1 MYDKEHR
8 TADPLTAG
16 HRGACHETDESE
28 RASAE
33 TLMRMQK
40 CALRLAFAFYGRYPE
55 LDHELTHLRAQLRL
69 QKRHGTVA
77 TLIEDVLGTIIRLE
91 SEHRVRTEDSAFDAL
106 ALVADKLRWP
116 PASLDAA
123 TRLQRRLGLR
133 ASRGSVQ
140 DAVDEICALLGG
152 CIDSGPASAPAS
164 TAVAQDIGSPVQGL
178 ARMLERIDAPAELEP
193 AFEGLRKRLGDIA
206 DQAGL
211 LDVLGQIAGLLADH
225 LHGADAPALWTEP
238 LLQLLDRVSFP
249 PEFTADVQA
258 LRNRLGKPSPARER
272 NALVTQVSNLVA
284 RMQQQLRA
292 ELDDVGNFMR
302 RTMLRL
308 QDLQVQLLRSDRIRE
323 EAFRDRERINS
334 MVQQHVSGIR
344 MSMDQ
349 AVTIDELRAS
359 IDSQLDSVNADM
371 TAFIDAERVRNEHTD
386 RAVSALSTQL
396 KDLESETLQ
405 LRESLKEEHAKAV
418 RDALTGIANRLGYE
432 ERMALEFARW
442 RRHGRELS
450 LIVFDLDRFKSINDA
465 YGHQA
470 GDKVLVTVAEQL
482 RRQIRES
489 DFFARYGG
497 EEFVLILP
505 ETSLADAMA
514 LAEKLR
520 QNIEH
525 CKFRYGDNPVPV
537 TLSSGVTEFRTGDD
551 PDSAFQRA
559 DIALYNAKREGRN
572 RCCMAEELD
581 AA

>member
-106 ALVADKLRWP
+106 ALVADKLNWP
-116 PASLDAA
+116 PATMDAA
-123 TRLQRRLGLR
+123 LRLQRRLGLR

-152 CIDSGPASAPAS
+152 CIDSGPASAPTS
-164 TAVAQDIGSPVQGL
+164 TAVAQDIGSTVQGL

-225 LHGADAPALWTEP
+225 PHGADAPALWTEP

-249 PEFTADVQA
+249 PEFAADVQA

-272 NALVTQVSNLVA
+272 NALVIQVSNLVA

-537 TLSSGVTEFRTGDD
+537 TLSSGVTGFRAGDD